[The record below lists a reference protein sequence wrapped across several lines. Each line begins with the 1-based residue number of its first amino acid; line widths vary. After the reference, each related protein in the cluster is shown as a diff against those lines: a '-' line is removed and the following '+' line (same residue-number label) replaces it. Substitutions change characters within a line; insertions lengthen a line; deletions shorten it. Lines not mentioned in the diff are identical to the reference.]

1 MSNIRPGPSAAP
13 PASAQAGARRANS
26 LLAALRP
33 THRDCV
39 VALYAGAN
47 KRPRPRDLSPR
58 PGRLN
63 CLVGDFV
70 AEDLFF
76 NLVDSLLIHVI

>member
-1 MSNIRPGPSAAP
+1 MLIAFPFHL
-13 PASAQAGARRANS
+13 AGVRGLRLRRRRVNS

-47 KRPRPRDLSPR
+47 KRPCPRDLSPR

-63 CLVGDFV
+63 CLVVDFV

-76 NLVDSLLIHVI
+76 NLVDSLLIHGI

>member
-1 MSNIRPGPSAAP
+1 
-13 PASAQAGARRANS
+13 
-26 LLAALRP
+26 
-33 THRDCV
+33 V

-47 KRPRPRDLSPR
+47 KRPRPRDLSR

-76 NLVDSLLIHVI
+76 NLVDSFSFMAFEPLLRQTGNLVGRRRKMLRRSTGPQRRGLPGTDQGP